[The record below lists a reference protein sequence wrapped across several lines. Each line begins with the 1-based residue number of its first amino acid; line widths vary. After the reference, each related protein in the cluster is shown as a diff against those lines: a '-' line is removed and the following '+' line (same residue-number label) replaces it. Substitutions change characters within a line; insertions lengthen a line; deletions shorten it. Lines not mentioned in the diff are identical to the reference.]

1 MPRKVPFSAKQ
12 KRAQLQAKKQRKGG
26 TGSSDETHHKHL
38 AKKNLLVSSD
48 DEDGG
53 DTATTAINAINKQP
67 VMGGAKSNPNR
78 YVLQF
83 HKETA
88 AELKERKERAYQT
101 LEPVDQKDLE
111 HNLDEYFLP
120 ELDFPKRPEWNFKMS
135 PEQLDRK
142 EQEYFRDYLSS
153 IEKKFDWKDL
163 SYFELNLETW
173 RQLWRVIEMSD
184 IVLIIIDIRYP
195 CLMFPPALY
204 DYVTRTLGKDMILV
218 MNKVDLAPA
227 PLVVAWKE
235 YFQIKFPKLNI
246 LCFTSYPTYNLR
258 NNIEKPNKGLQVRRR
273 RGKMKMAA
281 EGAQK
286 LLEAC
291 TNIVSGAVDL
301 SSWER
306 KIKEEVDVEYEDE
319 EDEEDERV
327 EVGETIELKK
337 QDTQYEVHEK
347 YKSGILTIGCVGQ
360 PNVGKSSLMNAIMG
374 RKVVSVSR
382 TPGHTKHFQ
391 TIFLTDN
398 VRLCD
403 CPGLVFPSKVPKPLQ
418 VLMGSYPI
426 AQLREPYSTVQYLAE
441 RMDFIKLL
449 RIKHPNDDEYWCAMD
464 ICDGWAQKRGYMT
477 AKSGRH
483 DSYRAANELLRMA
496 TEGRICLCLM
506 PPQYLDRQEY
516 WTKHADVAE
525 ILWIQ
530 ARSKEEVYVHPVVS
544 VSDDESI
551 SGGKNKS
558 KRKGKQV
565 EEEEEEDEEE
575 ESSEEEESGVAVTSG
590 NKFSALLD
598 ESD

>member
-26 TGSSDETHHKHL
+26 TGFSDETRHEKHAKKKSVLSSDEE
-38 AKKNLLVSSD
+38 D
-48 DEDGG
+48 DG

-67 VMGGAKSNPNR
+67 VGGGSKSNPNR

-120 ELDFPKRPEWNFKMS
+120 ELDFPKRPEWNFNMS
-135 PEQLDRK
+135 PEQLDRR

-153 IEKKFDWKDL
+153 IEKHFDWKDL

-173 RQLWRVIEMSD
+173 RQLWRVMEISD
-184 IVLIIIDIRYP
+184 IILIIIDVRYP

-204 DYVTRTLGKDMILV
+204 EYVTRKLGKDMILV

-227 PLVVAWKE
+227 PLVLAWKE
-235 YFQIKFPKLNI
+235 YFQTKFPKLSI

-286 LLEAC
+286 LVEAC
-291 TNIVSGAVDL
+291 TNIVGGAVDL
-301 SSWER
+301 SSWET
-306 KIKEEVDVEYEDE
+306 KIKEEMHLEYEDVDD
-319 EDEEDERV
+319 EDDRV

-347 YKSGILTIGCVGQ
+347 YKSGVLTIGCVGQ

-418 VLMGSYPI
+418 VLMGSYPV

-441 RMDFIKLL
+441 RMDLIKLL
-449 RIKHPNDDEYWCAMD
+449 HIKHPSDDEYWCSMD

-506 PPQYLDRQEY
+506 PPQYLDRQGKVLCRGQDL
-516 WTKHADVAE
+516 T
-525 ILWIQ
+525 
-530 ARSKEEVYVHPVVS
+530 
-544 VSDDESI
+544 VSDLT
-551 SGGKNKS
+551 
-558 KRKGKQV
+558 
-565 EEEEEEDEEE
+565 
-575 ESSEEEESGVAVTSG
+575 AVLGQTR
-590 NKFSALLD
+590 LLD
-598 ESD
+598 QTSRRGRNSLDSSA